1 MTKKNRLRFAPSPTG
16 PLHIGGLR
24 TALFNYLFAKKTG
37 GELILRVEDTDQARK
52 VEKSQEHIENSLAWI
67 GIEFDESSKTGG
79 QFGPYNQ
86 SERKDIYKKY
96 VNVLIEKGW
105 AYYAFD
111 KKEKLDFHRL
121 DHEKKGKKFIYNA
134 HNRLKLDNSLSMD
147 KKDVEERIQKE
158 NYVVRFKTPSETDVV
173 FNDIIRGE
181 ILVGTRDI
189 DDKILFKSDGMP
201 TYHLAN
207 VVDDHLMEIT
217 HVIRGEEWL
226 PSLALHVLLYRA
238 FGWQE
243 PKFAHL
249 PLILKPSGK
258 GKLSKRDGD
267 KFGFPVYALDWAD
280 EKVYT
285 GFNESGFLAEAL
297 INYMVFLGWSPG
309 GEKEI
314 YSLDELVNEFS
325 LEKINK
331 SGAKFD
337 PQKLLWINSQHIQGL
352 SIDKLCEVCETKNK
366 DIDKAVLKNFLK
378 LVQPRLETVNNLKE
392 KFLYLF
398 ERPTIDYKIIDKMIS
413 KEIKEAV
420 AKFILRLHMEKVR
433 VKSSVLTLKNPLKKF
448 NRDSKEEQHV
458 PLDIPLSSNKSL
470 GSEEI
475 KKILH
480 DSAETHGAKFG
491 KVMAFCRTSI
501 VGKMEG
507 PDVIQMMLFI
517 GIDETIIRLKKGIKN
532 YKA

>member
-1 MTKKNRLRFAPSPTG
+1 
-16 PLHIGGLR
+16 
-24 TALFNYLFAKKTG
+24 
-37 GELILRVEDTDQARK
+37 
-52 VEKSQEHIENSLAWI
+52 
-67 GIEFDESSKTGG
+67 
-79 QFGPYNQ
+79 
-86 SERKDIYKKY
+86 
-96 VNVLIEKGW
+96 
-105 AYYAFD
+105 
-111 KKEKLDFHRL
+111 
-121 DHEKKGKKFIYNA
+121 
-134 HNRLKLDNSLSMD
+134 MD

-158 NYVVRFKTPSETDVV
+158 NYVVRFKTPSETNVV

-238 FGWQE
+238 FDWQE

-249 PLILKPSGK
+249 PLILKPTGK

-280 EKVYT
+280 EKVYS

-314 YSLDELVNEFS
+314 YSLDELINEFT

-337 PQKLLWINSQHIQGL
+337 PQKLVWINSQHIQGL
-352 SIDKLCEVCETKNK
+352 NTDKLCEVCEPKNK
-366 DIDKAVLKNFLK
+366 DIDKGVLKSFLR
-378 LVQPRLETVNNLKE
+378 LVQPRLETINNLKE

-398 ERPTIDYKIIDKMIS
+398 ERPAID
-413 KEIKEAV
+413 EGLIKKTLSE
-420 AKFILRLHMEKVR
+420 E
-433 VKSSVLTLKNPLKKF
+433 VKQTVSAFALKLGV
-448 NRDSKEEQHV
+448 D
-458 PLDIPLSSNKSL
+458 KSL
-470 GSEEI
+470 GAQEI
-475 KKILH
+475 KKLLY
-480 DSAETHGAKFG
+480 DCAEENGAKFG
-491 KVMAFCRTSI
+491 KVMGFCRVCI

-507 PDVIQMMLFI
+507 PDVIEMMIFI
-517 GIDETIIRLKKGIKN
+517 GVEETAHRLKKFLG
-532 YKA
+532 

>member
-37 GELILRVEDTDQARK
+37 GDMVLRVEDTDQARK
-52 VEKSQEHIENSLAWI
+52 AEKSQEHIENSLAWI
-67 GIEFDESSKTGG
+67 GISFDESSKKGG

-86 SERKDIYKKY
+86 SERRDIYKKH
-96 VNVLIEKGW
+96 VNVLIEKDW

-147 KKDVEERIQKE
+147 KEDVEERIQKE
-158 NYVVRFKTPSETDVV
+158 SYVVRFKTPSETNVV

-238 FGWQE
+238 FDWQE

-249 PLILKPSGK
+249 PLILKPTGK
-258 GKLSKRDGD
+258 GKLSKRDGA
-267 KFGFPVYALDWAD
+267 KLGFPVYALEWEDAVNPRRERLG
-280 EKVYT
+280 EKVKDEIYV
-285 GFNESGFLAEAL
+285 GFKEAGYLPSAL

-309 GEKEI
+309 GEREI
-314 YSLDELVNEFS
+314 FSLDELVNEFT

-352 SIDKLCEVCETKNK
+352 STDKLCEVCEPKNK
-366 DIDKAVLKNFLK
+366 DIDKDVLKRFLT
-378 LVQPRLETVNNLKE
+378 LVQPRLETINNLKE

-398 ERPTIDYKIIDKMIS
+398 ERPAIDEGLIKKTIS
-413 KEIKEAV
+413 EE
-420 AKFILRLHMEKVR
+420 
-433 VKSSVLTLKNPLKKF
+433 VKQTVSAFVLKLGA
-448 NRDSKEEQHV
+448 D
-458 PLDIPLSSNKSL
+458 KSL
-470 GSEEI
+470 GGQEI
-475 KKILH
+475 KNLLH
-480 DSAETHGAKFG
+480 DCAVQNSAKFG
-491 KVMAFCRTSI
+491 KVMGFCRACI

-507 PDVIQMMLFI
+507 PDVIEMMVFI
-517 GIDETIIRLKKGIKN
+517 GVEETAHRLKKFLS
-532 YKA
+532 